1 MADENRTGSKD
12 GQRMIYEIGGYE
24 LPRQRAEIGARMFQ
38 ANKSKKKIR
47 KGK

>member
-1 MADENRTGSKD
+1 MSKKSKTGSEN
-12 GQRMIYEIGGYE
+12 GQRVIWDAGGYE